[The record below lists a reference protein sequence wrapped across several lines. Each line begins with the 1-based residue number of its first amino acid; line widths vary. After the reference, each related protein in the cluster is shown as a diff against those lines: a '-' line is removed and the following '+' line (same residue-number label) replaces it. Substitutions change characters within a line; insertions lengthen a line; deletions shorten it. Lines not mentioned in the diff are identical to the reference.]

1 MKRTIA
7 DTGKIRCQRSG
18 KIPGKDESSLMIL
31 TRRVHG
37 RGVYELLLSGVRGE
51 MWEWE
56 RNGGRCRRTTIRP
69 LMQLDTRE
77 RLWPTETAYDE
88 MGKPDALS

>member
-1 MKRTIA
+1 M
-7 DTGKIRCQRSG
+7 
-18 KIPGKDESSLMIL
+18 
-31 TRRVHG
+31 
-37 RGVYELLLSGVRGE
+37 YELLLSGVRGE